1 MLVSLVDRLA
11 DEGIGEGI
19 TIMAQSSKSKT
30 ARKTSAWF
38 QRHAND
44 PHVKRAQREGKRS
57 RAAFKLTEI
66 LDQPKYELQ
75 IKQNTVVVDLGCAPG
90 SWSVELAKRVGAQ
103 GLVIGIDLL
112 PLNAI
117 SGVTLIAAD
126 FDSPAG
132 QQALADALQ
141 GRAIDMVVSDM
152 APEMSGNK
160 LVDQMRMIGL
170 NEMTLHF
177 ARQYLRPGGDML
189 MKTFMGEGY
198 DAFRRDLGSSF
209 KKIKNIKPAAS
220 RKTSPEFFLLGKTF
234 HC

>member
-1 MLVSLVDRLA
+1 
-11 DEGIGEGI
+11 
-19 TIMAQSSKSKT
+19 MAQSSKSRA

-38 QRHAND
+38 QRHSND

-66 LDQPKYELQ
+66 LDQHGLTIRKNSV
-75 IKQNTVVVDLGCAPG
+75 IIDLGCAPG
-90 SWSVELAKRVGAQ
+90 SWSVELAKRVGPG

-112 PLNAI
+112 PLDPI
-117 SGVTLIAAD
+117 QGVTLIQGD

-132 QQALADALQ
+132 QQALKDALG
-141 GRAIDMVVSDM
+141 GRVVDMVVSDM
-152 APEMSGNK
+152 APEMSGDK

-177 ARQYLRPGGDML
+177 SRQYLRDGGDML

-198 DAFRRDLGSSF
+198 DAFRRDLGTSF
-209 KKIKNIKPAAS
+209 RKVKNIKPAAS
-220 RKTSPEFFLLGKTF
+220 RKSSSEFFLLGRYF
-234 HC
+234 HR

>member
-1 MLVSLVDRLA
+1 
-11 DEGIGEGI
+11 
-19 TIMAQSSKSKT
+19 MAQQSKSKA

-66 LDQPKYELQ
+66 IDEHGLMVGK
-75 IKQNTVVVDLGCAPG
+75 NTVVVDLGCAPG
-90 SWSVELAKRVGAQ
+90 SWSVELARRVGPG

-112 PLNAI
+112 PLDPI
-117 SGVTLIAAD
+117 SGVTLIQGD

-132 QQALADALQ
+132 QQALAEALA
-141 GRAIDMVVSDM
+141 GRQVDLVVSDM
-152 APEMSGNK
+152 APEMSGHK

-177 ARQYLRPGGDML
+177 ARQYLRPGGNIL

-198 DAFRRDLGSSF
+198 DAFRKDLGSSF
-209 KKIKNIKPAAS
+209 KRIKNIKPAAS
-220 RKTSPEFFLLGKTF
+220 RKTSAEFFLFGCEFKGSVERGDAR
-234 HC
+234 

>member
-1 MLVSLVDRLA
+1 
-11 DEGIGEGI
+11 
-19 TIMAQSSKSKT
+19 MAQSSKSRA

-38 QRHAND
+38 QRHSND

-66 LDQPKYELQ
+66 MDQHGLTIRKNSV
-75 IKQNTVVVDLGCAPG
+75 IIDLGCAPG
-90 SWSVELAKRVGAQ
+90 SWSVELASRVGPG

-112 PLNAI
+112 PLNPI
-117 SGVTLIAAD
+117 QGVTLIQAD
-126 FDSPAG
+126 FNSPAG
-132 QQALADALQ
+132 QQALQEALG
-141 GRAIDMVVSDM
+141 GRRVDLVVSDM
-152 APEMSGNK
+152 APEMSGDK

-177 ARQYLRPGGDML
+177 SRQYLRDDGDIL

-198 DAFRRDLGSSF
+198 DTFRRDLGTSF

-220 RKTSPEFFLLGKTF
+220 RKSSSEFFLLGRSF
-234 HC
+234 SH

>member
-1 MLVSLVDRLA
+1 
-11 DEGIGEGI
+11 
-19 TIMAQSSKSKT
+19 MAQSSKSRA
-30 ARKTSAWF
+30 ARKTSAWY

-66 LDQPKYELQ
+66 LENNSLNIRKNSV
-75 IKQNTVVVDLGCAPG
+75 IIDLGSAPG
-90 SWSVELAKRVGAQ
+90 SWSVELAKRVGPE
-103 GLVIGIDLL
+103 GLIVGIDLL
-112 PLNAI
+112 PLNPV
-117 SGVTLIAAD
+117 SGVTLIQGD

-132 QQALADALQ
+132 QEALHAALD
-141 GRAIDMVVSDM
+141 GRAVDLVVSDM
-152 APEMSGNK
+152 APEMSGDK

-177 ARQYLRPGGDML
+177 ARQYLRDGGDIL

-209 KKIKNIKPAAS
+209 RKIKNIKPAAS
-220 RKTSPEFFLLGKTF
+220 RKTSSEFFLLGASF
-234 HC
+234 HS

>member
-1 MLVSLVDRLA
+1 M
-11 DEGIGEGI
+11 G
-19 TIMAQSSKSKT
+19 MSSKSKSD
-30 ARKTSAWF
+30 RKTSAWF

-44 PHVKRAQREGKRS
+44 PHVKQAQREGKRS

-66 LDQPKYELQ
+66 LDNEKHGLK
-75 IKQNTVVVDLGCAPG
+75 IKKNSVVIDLGCAPG
-90 SWSVELAKRVGAQ
+90 SWSVELAKYVGRE

-112 PLNAI
+112 PLNPI
-117 SGVTLIAAD
+117 NGVTLIQAD

-132 QQALADALQ
+132 QQALAEALK
-141 GRAIDMVVSDM
+141 GRAVDLVVSDM

-177 ARQYLRPGGDML
+177 ARQYLRPDGDLL

-198 DAFRRDLGSSF
+198 DGFRRDLGTSF

-220 RKTSPEFFLLGKTF
+220 RKTSSEFFLLGKTF
-234 HC
+234 HQ

>member
-1 MLVSLVDRLA
+1 
-11 DEGIGEGI
+11 
-19 TIMAQSSKSKT
+19 MAHSSKSKA
-30 ARKTSAWF
+30 ARKTSAWY

-66 LDQPKYELQ
+66 LDQPKYDLQ
-75 IKQNTVVVDLGCAPG
+75 IRKSTVVVDLGCAPG
-90 SWSVELAKRVGAQ
+90 SWSVELAKRIGAE

-112 PLNAI
+112 PLNPI
-117 SGVTLIAAD
+117 TGVRLIEAD

-141 GRAIDMVVSDM
+141 GRAIDLVVSDM

-177 ARQYLRPGGDML
+177 ARQHLRPGGDLL

-209 KKIKNIKPAAS
+209 QKIKNIKPAAS
-220 RKTSPEFFLLGKTF
+220 RKTSPEFFLLGKAF
-234 HC
+234 YC

>member
-1 MLVSLVDRLA
+1 
-11 DEGIGEGI
+11 
-19 TIMAQSSKSKT
+19 MAQSSKSKA
-30 ARKTSAWF
+30 ARKTSAWY

-66 LDQPKYELQ
+66 LDNEKHDLK
-75 IKQNTVVVDLGCAPG
+75 IKRNTVVVDLGCAPG
-90 SWSVELAKRVGAQ
+90 SWSVELAKLVGPE

-112 PLNAI
+112 PVDAI
-117 SGVTLIAAD
+117 NGVSLIQAD

-132 QQALADALQ
+132 QQALADALK
-141 GRAIDMVVSDM
+141 GRVIDVVVSDM

-177 ARQYLRPGGDML
+177 ARQYLRPGGDIL

-198 DAFRRDLGSSF
+198 DDFRRDLGSSF
-209 KKIKNIKPAAS
+209 QKIKNIKPAAS
-220 RKTSPEFFLLGKTF
+220 RKTSSEFFLLGKSF
-234 HC
+234 HA

>member
-1 MLVSLVDRLA
+1 
-11 DEGIGEGI
+11 
-19 TIMAQSSKSKT
+19 MAQSSKSRA
-30 ARKTSAWF
+30 ARKTSAWY

-66 LDQPKYELQ
+66 LENNSLNIRKNSV
-75 IKQNTVVVDLGCAPG
+75 IIDLGCAPG
-90 SWSVELAKRVGAQ
+90 SWSVELAKRVGPE
-103 GLVIGIDLL
+103 GLIVGIDLL
-112 PLNAI
+112 PLNPV
-117 SGVTLIAAD
+117 SGVTLIQGD

-132 QQALADALQ
+132 QEALHAALD
-141 GRAIDMVVSDM
+141 GRAVDLVVSDM
-152 APEMSGNK
+152 APEMSGDK

-177 ARQYLRPGGDML
+177 ARQYLRDGGDIL

-209 KKIKNIKPAAS
+209 RKIKNIKPAAS
-220 RKTSPEFFLLGKTF
+220 RKTSSEFFLLGASF
-234 HC
+234 HS